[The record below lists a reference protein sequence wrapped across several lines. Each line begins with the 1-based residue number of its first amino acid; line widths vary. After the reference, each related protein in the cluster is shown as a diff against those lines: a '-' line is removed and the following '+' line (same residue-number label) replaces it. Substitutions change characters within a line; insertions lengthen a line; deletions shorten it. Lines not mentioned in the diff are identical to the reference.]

1 MNYIKRLERDNEEM
15 AEVLNELR
23 LYLHTDKF
31 QGSLNDY
38 VNVKDVLNRIEPIW
52 SLYTQNKG

>member
-1 MNYIKRLERDNEEM
+1 MNYIKRLEKENKEM
-15 AEVLNELR
+15 GEVLQELR

-31 QGSLNDY
+31 HWPDDY

-52 SLYTQNKG
+52 PLYTKEGV